1 MKGARTIIKRH
12 EDLDWVR
19 TLSAASIVLLHTSS
33 AFVSRYSRL
42 AVLGVSP
49 ALLCNQ
55 ITRFAVPV
63 FFLLSGL
70 GLGLSKRPLKL
81 PDFWLHRIRKTGIPY
96 VLWSLFY
103 FLVYQRSEIAERTL
117 FSNLYIFGHLL
128 LTGGAAS
135 HLWFVPVLLQLYLL
149 YPGIKHLMNRFPRST
164 LVLSFLITLISTL
177 TIYIPLPFYGWFPSR
192 LWRLFPTW
200 LFYFILGMTVTEE
213 RLETLRI
220 AVSGYAL
227 PLCSLTLIL
236 SLVYSWISLHFG
248 DLDSIKP
255 ELFLY
260 GPFCFLALLSS
271 WKWCG
276 FSRVLAALSAY
287 IARHSM
293 TVYFAHIFFLV
304 LLRHL
309 PFLNQN
315 FFTML
320 MTFTAVLALSLVTAL
335 IPELYTRFHGKKQ
348 SYFGNTD

>member
-1 MKGARTIIKRH
+1 M
-12 EDLDWVR
+12 
-19 TLSAASIVLLHTSS
+19 
-33 AFVSRYSRL
+33 
-42 AVLGVSP
+42 
-49 ALLCNQ
+49 LCNQ

-70 GLGLSKRPLKL
+70 GLGLSRHPLKL
-81 PDFWLHRIRKTGIPY
+81 PDFWLYRIRKTGIPY

-103 FLVYQRSEIAERTL
+103 FLVYQRSEIVGRTL
-117 FSNLYIFGHLL
+117 FSNLYMFGHLL

-149 YPGIKHLMNRFPRST
+149 YPGIKHLMNRFPRGT
-164 LVLSFLITLISTL
+164 LALFFFVTLISTL
-177 TIYIPLPFYGWFPSR
+177 TIYIPLPLYGWFPSR

-213 RLETLRI
+213 RLVILRS
-220 AVSGYAL
+220 AVSRYAL
-227 PLCSLTLIL
+227 PLCSLTFVLA
-236 SLVYSWISLHFG
+236 LVYSWISLRIG

-276 FSRVLAALSAY
+276 LSRILATLSAY

-304 LLRHL
+304 LLRRL
-309 PFLNQN
+309 PYLNQS
-315 FFTML
+315 FSTML
-320 MTFTAVLALSLVTAL
+320 MTFTAVLLLSLLTAL
-335 IPELYTRFHGKKQ
+335 IPELYTRFHGKKP
-348 SYFGNTD
+348 SYFVNTN